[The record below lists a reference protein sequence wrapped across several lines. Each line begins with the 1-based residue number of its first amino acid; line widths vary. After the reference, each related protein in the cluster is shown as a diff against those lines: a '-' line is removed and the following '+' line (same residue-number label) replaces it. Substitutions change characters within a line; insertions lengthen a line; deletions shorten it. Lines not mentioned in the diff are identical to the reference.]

1 MEQEICQECY
11 GNGYVVAVEDMLRS
25 ADFENR
31 LYKDCSA
38 CDSQG
43 TIPGEEPLSNM
54 EVGQ

>member
-25 ADFENR
+25 ADSGNR

-54 EVGQ
+54 EVER

>member
-1 MEQEICQECY
+1 MEQEICRECY

-25 ADFENR
+25 ADSGNR

-54 EVGQ
+54 EVER

>member
-54 EVGQ
+54 EVER